1 MGIEENNK
9 ELIRDLYQLYNR
21 HDVDAANEL
30 FSPDFH
36 IGDFTREQNKQL
48 DNMLHS
54 AFPDLKITILD
65 MIAEGDKVA
74 YVVNAT
80 GTHTGGPCFGVQPT
94 GRKIDMTNTW
104 IVRIVDNKIVEI
116 NGTGDTFS
124 QFQQLGV
131 LPSLPEAIQ
140 AYNDSLK

>member
-1 MGIEENNK
+1 MGIEEKNK
-9 ELIRDLYQLYNR
+9 EFIRDLYQLYNR

-48 DNMLHS
+48 DTMLHA

-74 YVVNAT
+74 FVVNAT
-80 GTHTGGPCFGVQPT
+80 GTHTGGPFFDIQPT
-94 GRKIDMTNTW
+94 GKKIDMTNTW
-104 IVRIVDNKIVEI
+104 IVRVVDNQIFEI
-116 NGTGDTFS
+116 NGTGDTLN
-124 QFQQLGV
+124 QFQQLGI
-131 LPSLPEAIQ
+131 LPSLREAIQ
-140 AYNDSLK
+140 AYKESQK